1 MLVQWIATRLLNRH
15 VARRLTR
22 VIPHP
27 GVRAVAMLATSVVI
41 PIVVEKVLTRTTKRF
56 GRIRTARALATARP
70 A

>member
-1 MLVQWIATRLLNRH
+1 MLVRWIATRLLNRH
-15 VARRLTR
+15 VARRITR

-41 PIVVEKVLTRTTKRF
+41 PIVVEKVLTRTTRRL
-56 GRIRTARALATARP
+56 GRASSSRALAVARP